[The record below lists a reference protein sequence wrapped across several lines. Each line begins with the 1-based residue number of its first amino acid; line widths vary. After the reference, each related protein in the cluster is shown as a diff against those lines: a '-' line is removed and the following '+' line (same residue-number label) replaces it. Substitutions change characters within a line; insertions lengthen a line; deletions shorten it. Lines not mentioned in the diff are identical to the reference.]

1 MTNPDLPEWPPVVE
15 GNPMTINSPD
25 VLVGFEAVSL
35 PYGQDVYTHQLI
47 VQRAPNL
54 ADDPIYA
61 VTVDNSPLHFISSR
75 DAARLVKQL
84 ARDLYEAGH
93 ITPGEI
99 TDHMLR
105 DTATRTEEEGED

>member
-1 MTNPDLPEWPPVVE
+1 
-15 GNPMTINSPD
+15 MTINEPD
-25 VLVGFEAVSL
+25 LFILFNATSF
-35 PYGQDVYTHQLI
+35 PYGTDVETHKLS

-54 ADDPIYA
+54 ADGPIYA
-61 VTVDNSPLHFISSR
+61 VTVDNSPLHMIAHG
-75 DAARLVKQL
+75 DAARLVLEL

-105 DTATRTEEEGED
+105 NTED